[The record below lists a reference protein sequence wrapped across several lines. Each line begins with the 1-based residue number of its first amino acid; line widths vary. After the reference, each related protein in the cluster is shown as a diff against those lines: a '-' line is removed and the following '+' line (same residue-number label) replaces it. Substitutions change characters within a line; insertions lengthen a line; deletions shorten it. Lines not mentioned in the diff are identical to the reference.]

1 MTKKEKHLDSAQKFL
16 VKGQLDRAIR
26 EYEQA
31 VVLDPK
37 DIRVRQK
44 FAELLMRAN
53 RKDDAVREFE
63 VIGKFYAD
71 NGFYLKAI
79 AVYKQI
85 QRTDPRN
92 SAISLTLA
100 SLNEKQ
106 GLVGN
111 ALAEYKTVYD
121 HYEKS
126 GQLDEALSVL
136 EKMHAVDKDNFNIR
150 LKLAET
156 RHRAGLGEQAYD
168 DFTALARDIKRSGD
182 ETTFARVCER
192 IGQLFPERKEF
203 LLAVAEGQVNSGN
216 PVAVLPLLK
225 QLVSDDRFNPRAL
238 YLLADAARAANDP
251 RTAKGAYGQ
260 IVKRYPDEIAART
273 GLISCFI
280 DEQNVDE
287 ALRYLKMFEP
297 ELLSREPAAV
307 EGFYRAIHDLAPQHP
322 DVVDRDREQDKTADV
337 EEKEAASAETA
348 STEPASS
355 PETSPTPSE
364 SVPDSGQIS
373 SEAATADDFPTED
386 EIDITFEEEELP
398 ETGLL
403 AASADESSGS
413 EAAEPPEPG
422 PLTSEGEEGLF
433 PGDDASATF
442 DFAVSE
448 PEGEFAGGG
457 DTFDGDMVELD
468 VSHLAAESD
477 DWLNGAEETFPA
489 SAEQGGAEALDL
501 DFSEDELDGL
511 IPAAAT
517 AQEPAKRDKYALD
530 GLFSAFKKGVG
541 EQLDQGDTET
551 HYNLGIAYKEM
562 GLYDD
567 AIAEFRAASLDPQR
581 RIDCIT
587 LQGICCREKGDYLQA
602 EELFTGGLALPG
614 LAEEEQL
621 CLKYERALLREAMGA
636 CEQAL
641 QEYREI
647 YAVSP
652 DFRDTVQKIARLQC
666 DDEAL
671 DLADIELV
679 DLDDAEEIVG

>member
-1 MTKKEKHLDSAQKFL
+1 MTKKEKHLDTAQKFL

-63 VIGKFYAD
+63 VIGKYYAD

-85 QRTDPRN
+85 QRTDPCN
-92 SAISLTLA
+92 IAISLTLA

-136 EKMHAVDKDNFNIR
+136 EKMHAVDKENFNIR
-150 LKLAET
+150 LKMAET
-156 RHRAGLGEQAYD
+156 RHRAGMEEEAYD
-168 DFTALARDIKRSGD
+168 DFTALARDIKRRGD

-192 IGQLFPERKEF
+192 IGQLFPDRKEF
-203 LLAVAEGQVNSGN
+203 LLTVAEGQVNSGN
-216 PVAVLPLLK
+216 PLAALPLLK
-225 QLVSDDRFNPRAL
+225 QLVPDDRFNPRAL
-238 YLLADAARAANDP
+238 YLLAEAARAANDS

-260 IVKRYPDEIAART
+260 IVKRFPDEIAART

-280 DEQNVDE
+280 DERNVDE

-297 ELLSREPAAV
+297 ELLSREPATV
-307 EGFYRAIHDLAPQHP
+307 EGFYRAIHGMAPQHP
-322 DVVDRDREQDKTADV
+322 EVVDRGREQDMV
-337 EEKEAASAETA
+337 VGENAAAAETVIV
-348 STEPASS
+348 E
-355 PETSPTPSE
+355 PTPSPEE
-364 SVPDSGQIS
+364 SPAPSEPESDSGQITPETAS
-373 SEAATADDFPTED
+373 AAGFPAED
-386 EIDITFEEEELP
+386 EIDITFDEEELAEP
-398 ETGLL
+398 EPF
-403 AASADESSGS
+403 APPADESQGS
-413 EAAEPPEPG
+413 EAAAPPVPG
-422 PLTSEGEEGLF
+422 PLTSEGEEELF

-442 DFAVSE
+442 DFTASG

-468 VSHLAAESD
+468 VSHLAVGSD

-489 SAEQGGAEALDL
+489 SAEQGGAEAFDL
-501 DFSEDELDGL
+501 DFSEDELDEL
-511 IPAAAT
+511 IPAATT
-517 AQEPAKRDKYALD
+517 APEPAKRDKYALD

-567 AIAEFRAASLDPQR
+567 AIAEFRSASLDPQR

-587 LQGICCREKGDYLQA
+587 LQGICSREKGDYLQA
-602 EELFTGGLALPG
+602 EELFTGGLALSG

-641 QEYREI
+641 LEYREI
-647 YAVSP
+647 YALNS

-679 DLDDAEEIVG
+679 DLDDADEVAG